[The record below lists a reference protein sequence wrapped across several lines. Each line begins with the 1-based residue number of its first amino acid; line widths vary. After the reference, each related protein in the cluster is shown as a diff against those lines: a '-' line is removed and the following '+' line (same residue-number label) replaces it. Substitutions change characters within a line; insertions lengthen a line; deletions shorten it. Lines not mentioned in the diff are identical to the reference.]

1 MRVTDC
7 NLLERSGLTSMR
19 SRPRR
24 RSLATKALRP
34 PFTVDGKKDHL
45 VCYLW
50 GGKIRPPENP
60 RGIAGT
66 QKDWEPARDSVL
78 CERIHDQTDFG
89 IHSPEP
95 PYRSSW
101 EWSDKEGR
109 IIPKD
114 FVKRFY
120 DLARKRRYKWIHL
133 LGFSGGGAVL
143 SSALVHH
150 SDKKDAGM
158 VKSLVV
164 ISGPIAE
171 DGQHNDP
178 EKDKFTCIPYT
189 DAAFYAKNIKTET
202 LLIYGDADF
211 LKDGAAEWKKRN
223 KAKVPPFYHGGHD
236 FGREGQESFKQVAK
250 TVIDWLK
257 NSPDQGVR
265 LLRLRRRRKRR
276 HAKRRAKAA

>member
-1 MRVTDC
+1 MHVRPS
-7 NLLERSGLTSMR
+7 RQSLT
-19 SRPRR
+19 
-24 RSLATKALRP
+24 TKVLRP
-34 PFTVDGKKDHL
+34 PFTLDGKKDHL

-50 GGKIRPPENP
+50 GGRIRPPENP

-78 CERIHDQTDFG
+78 CKRVLEQTGFG
-89 IHSPEP
+89 VHCPEP

-120 DLARKRRYKWIHL
+120 DLAKKRRYKWVHL
-133 LGFSGGGAVL
+133 LGFSGGGSVL

-150 SDKKDAGM
+150 SDNKYVGM
-158 VKSLVV
+158 VKSLAI

-171 DGQHNDP
+171 HAQH
-178 EKDKFTCIPYT
+178 KDEDKNRFTCIPYT
-189 DAAFYAKNIKTET
+189 DAALYAENVRAKT
-202 LLIYGDADF
+202 LLIYGEEDF
-211 LKDGAAEWKKRN
+211 LKEGATEWSKRN
-223 KAKVPPFYHGGHD
+223 KVQVPSFYHGGHD
-236 FGREGQESFKQVAK
+236 FGREGQETFEWVAK

-257 NSPDQGVR
+257 NSTDQGVR
-265 LLRLRRRRKRR
+265 PLRLRRRRRKR
-276 HAKRRAKAA
+276 HAKRRAVRRL